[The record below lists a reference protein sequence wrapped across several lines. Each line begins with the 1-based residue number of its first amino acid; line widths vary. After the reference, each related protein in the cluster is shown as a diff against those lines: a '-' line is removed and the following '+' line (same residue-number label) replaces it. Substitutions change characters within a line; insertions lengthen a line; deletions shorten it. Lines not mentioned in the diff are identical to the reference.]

1 MAKKPATATAEA
13 PASLLQV
20 IAETEARVAESRRGR
35 KMAME
40 FDRNIFDRI
49 LEDLA
54 NGRSLTNICKDDHTP
69 SYSTF
74 TTWITKDPD
83 LFEEYLRARQMQ
95 ADYLAEEQLDIADQE
110 ENVAKARN
118 MIETRRWYAARLN
131 PKYRDRGVEINNTT
145 INNAADVKIDL
156 SYMSEEARAELKA
169 TLLEQMQQEDPALL
183 EGIFYEV
190 ENE

>member
-1 MAKKPATATAEA
+1 MAKKPATASAEA
-13 PASLLQV
+13 PASLAQV
-20 IAETEARVAESRRGR
+20 IAETEERARQARRGR

-40 FDRNIFDRI
+40 FDRDIFDKI
-49 LEDLA
+49 IEDLS
-54 NGRSLTNICKDDHTP
+54 NGRSLTNICNDDNTP

-74 TTWITKDPD
+74 TTWITKDEN
-83 LFEEYLRARQMQ
+83 LFQEYLRARQLQ
-95 ADYLAEEQLDIADQE
+95 ADYMAEQQIDIADQE

-145 INNAADVKIDL
+145 INNSADVKLDL
-156 SYMSEEARAELKA
+156 SYMSEEAREELKQV
-169 TLLEQMQQEDPALL
+169 LLEQMQQEDPKLL

-190 ENE
+190 DSE